1 MKIKL
6 HLKPKVNLEIT
17 ALHTTSSSSY
27 NKKNCGG
34 YKRNLMSVN
43 LFLEAESKQGPSHK
57 DSALGL
63 WCFSLS
69 QINLD
74 SQQGQMLLRDIYYLL
89 QECKKLVMKTCLL
102 VMVTELYIYI

>member
-43 LFLEAESKQGPSHK
+43 LFLEAEEKQGHPTRTQHWGFGVF
-57 DSALGL
+57 L
-63 WCFSLS
+63 FP
-69 QINLD
+69 
-74 SQQGQMLLRDIYYLL
+74 R
-89 QECKKLVMKTCLL
+89 
-102 VMVTELYIYI
+102 